1 MDLKEI
7 HNCFQLGSSIFVM
20 DLRKNK
26 SKKDA
31 KRNLFMEEK
40 NKIECLRAI
49 VEALNALLATK
60 D

>member
-1 MDLKEI
+1 
-7 HNCFQLGSSIFVM
+7 M